1 MKHLVIS
8 LLLSFFAYNAFS
20 TNVQIDTISGN
31 LLHYKIYN
39 DQGIVLEDAYWQ
51 NGKNVGLFKRYYEN
65 GTLAQEFFFD
75 AQGKRIGEQK
85 YYFENGQERLIGN
98 WNEGKIDGS
107 LVWYDEKGEVAS
119 VVRFRDGKRYTKF

>member
-8 LLLSFFAYNAFS
+8 LLLTFFAYNAFS
-20 TNVQIDTISGN
+20 TNIQIDTISGN
-31 LLHYKIYN
+31 LLHYKIHN

-51 NGKNVGLFKRYYEN
+51 NGKNVGLFKRYHQN

-85 YYFENGQERLIGN
+85 YFFENGQERLIGN